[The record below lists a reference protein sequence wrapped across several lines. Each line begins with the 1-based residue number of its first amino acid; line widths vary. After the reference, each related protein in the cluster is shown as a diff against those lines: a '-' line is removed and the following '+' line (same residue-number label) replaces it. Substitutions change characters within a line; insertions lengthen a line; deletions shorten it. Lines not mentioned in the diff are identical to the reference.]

1 MAGRPESHLT
11 MPNNTSGYISLLGRL
26 DDAIASCID
35 LNTHLGLL
43 LIDLSH
49 IEILYP
55 ILGFRKV
62 SEILDTLHSTL
73 AAIKRPSDFISRIN
87 EYRFALVITDLAFPA
102 IVDLAVN
109 KLHVTLDGLHSLT
122 GCETTIHAKTGI
134 ALFPQHGNTA
144 EKLLIEA
151 DTAVLAAYNTSTM
164 VMRAGSLPC
173 KQISQ
178 YKLLESELESAFL
191 HSQFQL
197 YYQPKIN
204 LASNTLCGAEALIR
218 WNHPDLGAVSPDML
232 IRVIERSPL
241 LQEITFWTLNN
252 ALNQS
257 RWMRKHFPEFR
268 IAVNLS
274 PELLDS
280 PDLVELVSCALRIW
294 DTNPD
299 LLILEVTE
307 TAMMVNQEASIEN
320 LRKLNEAGIML
331 SIDDFGTGYSSYSY
345 LQKIP
350 VQELKI
356 DKSFVLNLLTDERNN
371 KLVKSMISLG
381 RELGINVL
389 AEGIENREV
398 LVHLQ
403 NMGCQYGQGYH
414 IAKPMSASEI
424 LGWMDTSDLRK
435 SIAAPPCQH
444 RSRSGLTTTADP
456 EDS

>member
-1 MAGRPESHLT
+1 MAGRPESRLT
-11 MPNNTSGYISLLGRL
+11 MPSNTPGYTSLLGRL
-26 DDAIASCID
+26 DDAIASCI
-35 LNTHLGLL
+35 NHNMHMGLL

-87 EYRFALVITDLAFPA
+87 EYRFALVIPDLAFPA

-109 KLHVTLDGLHSLT
+109 KIHATLDGLHSLT

-134 ALFPQHGNTA
+134 ALFPLHGNTA
-144 EKLLIEA
+144 EELLIEA
-151 DTAVLAAYNTSTM
+151 DTAVLAANDTSTM

-173 KQISQ
+173 KQINQ
-178 YKLLESELESAFL
+178 CKLIESGLESAFL

-197 YYQPKIN
+197 YYQPKIE
-204 LASNTLCGAEALIR
+204 LASHTVCGAEALIR
-218 WNHPDLGAVSPDML
+218 WNHPVIGAVSPDML
-232 IRVIERSPL
+232 IHVIERSPL
-241 LQEITFWTLNN
+241 LQEITFWILNN

-280 PDLVELVSCALRIW
+280 PDLVELVSRALRIW

-307 TAMMVNQEASIEN
+307 TAMMVNQEASINN
-320 LRKLNEAGIML
+320 LQQLSKAGIML

-345 LQKIP
+345 LQQIP

-356 DKSFVLNLLTDERNN
+356 DKSFVLNLLTDERSA

-389 AEGIENREV
+389 AEGIETREV
-398 LVHLQ
+398 LLHLQ
-403 NMGCQYGQGYH
+403 NMGCQYAQGYH
-414 IAKPMSASEI
+414 IAKPMPASEI
-424 LGWMDTSDLRK
+424 LGWMDTSDWK
-435 SIAAPPCQH
+435 
-444 RSRSGLTTTADP
+444 
-456 EDS
+456 